1 MASARP
7 MQHISREELHTS
19 LEARI
24 QYLHSFLDF
33 SSRDVEALVSGA
45 KYIKALI
52 PAVVNI
58 VYKKLLQYDITARAF
73 QTRSTSFEGP
83 MDATLNEDSPQILH
97 RKMFLKAY
105 LIKLCSDPTQMEFWE
120 YLDKVGMMHVG
131 LGRAHP
137 LHIEY
142 IHLGVCLAFIQDIM
156 TEAIL
161 SHPKL
166 SLHRKTALVKAL
178 GKIIWIQNDLFAK
191 WHLRD
196 GSEFAIEEAEIVVE
210 KEGYLHGKKVL
221 VDPDQE
227 VEEETEGSK
236 TPTKPGVCPFSGVIP
251 LKLPAWIKLLLAYG
265 ADEVAGRMWSQTRLS
280 IVTDILN
287 KSMLRLQPNGKKHR
301 FESLKHPVKP
311 APIPQ
316 HMPTSWV
323 WVLKWGTAGL
333 LAASEDS
340 KEERLGLE
348 ELLQRLGPG
357 LEKLI
362 HKVFG

>member
-196 GSEFAIEEAEIVVE
+196 GSEFAIEEADIIVE
-210 KEGYLHGKKVL
+210 KEGYLHGKKIL

-236 TPTKPGVCPFSGVIP
+236 TPTKPGVCPFSGVVSGIDR
-251 LKLPAWIKLLLAYG
+251 LDF
-265 ADEVAGRMWSQTRLS
+265 ADVS
-280 IVTDILN
+280 D
-287 KSMLRLQPNGKKHR
+287 
-301 FESLKHPVKP
+301 
-311 APIPQ
+311 AP
-316 HMPTSWV
+316 
-323 WVLKWGTAGL
+323 KA
-333 LAASEDS
+333 
-340 KEERLGLE
+340 
-348 ELLQRLGPG
+348 
-357 LEKLI
+357 
-362 HKVFG
+362 